1 MSNNKQQTTV
11 DWIEQQM
18 MEGNLSLKE
27 ILIQA
32 KEMEKEQTEMY
43 KECLEQFVPI
53 EKWDNATKFLSTY
66 GSGLAKD
73 FSKNETYGGNK

>member
-1 MSNNKQQTTV
+1 MSNKKQTAVEWFWNQLPNK
-11 DWIEQQM
+11 
-18 MEGNLSLKE
+18 LKPHLKKE
-27 ILIQA
+27 LKQA

-43 KECLEQFVPI
+43 KECLERFVPI